1 MGEVG
6 RYAMRIRT
14 GWNARANCQD
24 IGCEEILAF
33 SMNPSTHGYSQLATH
48 RAMRSATQLALRR
61 TYILLL
67 DRGVTR
73 ARIDPTRTNTSDGAF
88 GGGS

>member
-1 MGEVG
+1 
-6 RYAMRIRT
+6 MRLRP

-24 IGCEEILAF
+24 IGSEEILAF
-33 SMNPSTHGYSQLATH
+33 SMNPSKHGYSQLATY
-48 RAMRSATQLALRR
+48 RATRSATQLALRH

-67 DRGVTR
+67 DPGVTR
-73 ARIDPTRTNTSDGAF
+73 ARIDPTRTNTSDRAF

>member
-1 MGEVG
+1 
-6 RYAMRIRT
+6 MRIRT
-14 GWNARANCQD
+14 GWNGRANCQD

-33 SMNPSTHGYSQLATH
+33 SMNPSKHGHSRLARP
-48 RAMRSATQLALRR
+48 RAMRSATQLALRH

-67 DRGVTR
+67 DPGVTR
-73 ARIDPTRTNTSDGAF
+73 ARIDPTRTNTSDGVF